1 MCMKWIICICLVFC
15 SSFMGEDGSSTGLQ
29 TWIVEKNSTLL
40 IEGSSN
46 INQFACDVRKYLH
59 CDTLTF
65 ATDAKVKRLH
75 FQCRTVHIDVSE
87 IDCHHKFITADLRR
101 TLQHQQYPFMKI
113 HFVSLD
119 DPFAIRVGQP
129 LNGIVEIE
137 LAGSIRRVEMSFVVK
152 SHAGRLFHLSG
163 SKNLVFSDFNLEP
176 PKKLAGLI
184 RINDDLK
191 VTVQLFFRKIG

>member
-1 MCMKWIICICLVFC
+1 
-15 SSFMGEDGSSTGLQ
+15 
-29 TWIVEKNSTLL
+29 LL

-46 INQFACDVRKYLH
+46 INQFACDVRRYLH

-65 ATDAKVKRLH
+65 ATDAKGKRLH

-87 IDCHHKFITADLRR
+87 IDCHHKFITSDLRK
-101 TLQHQQYPFMKI
+101 TLRHEQYPFMKI

-119 DPFAIRVGQP
+119 DPFAIQVGQP
-129 LNGIVEIE
+129 VKGIVEIE
-137 LAGSIRRVEMSFVVK
+137 LAGSLRRMEMVFAIK
-152 SHAGRLFHLSG
+152 SQAGRLFHLSG
-163 SKNLVFSDFNLEP
+163 SKSFFFSDFNLEP

-184 RINDDLK
+184 RINEDLK